1 MRNNNINVLLIE
13 DDPMVLEINRAF
25 IEKVP
30 GFKVAGMAANGA
42 EGIKQIN
49 KLQPDLVVL
58 DIYMPKHDGI
68 HTIHEIRKQQS
79 RVDVIVISAAND
91 RQTIQTMLQ
100 QGAVDYIIK
109 PFKFERIQQALER
122 YKQYRLQL
130 YMQGDM
136 SQKEVDALLSVGAV
150 PDRKQED
157 IPKGL
162 SQNTLMQ
169 IIGFLKDQSGGR
181 SSEEVAEGVGIARV
195 TARRYLEYLE
205 KTGEI
210 KLDVQYGGV
219 GRPIN
224 RYLMKNREN

>member
-1 MRNNNINVLLIE
+1 MIENSIDVLLIE

-25 IEKVP
+25 IEKVS
-30 GFKVAGMAANGA
+30 GFKVTGMATNGA
-42 EGIKQIN
+42 EGLKQIK

-58 DIYMPKHDGI
+58 DIYMPKRDGI
-68 HTIHEIRKQQS
+68 HTIHEIRKHKS
-79 RVDVIVISAAND
+79 KVDIIVISAAND

-100 QGAVDYIIK
+100 QGAIDYIIK

-122 YKQYRLQL
+122 YKEFRLQL
-130 YMQGDM
+130 NTQGEM
-136 SQKEVDALLSVGAV
+136 SQKEVDALLSVATV
-150 PDRKQED
+150 SERKQEE

-169 IIGFLKDQSGGR
+169 IIGFLKDQSGGK

-224 RYLMKNREN
+224 RYLMKYKEI